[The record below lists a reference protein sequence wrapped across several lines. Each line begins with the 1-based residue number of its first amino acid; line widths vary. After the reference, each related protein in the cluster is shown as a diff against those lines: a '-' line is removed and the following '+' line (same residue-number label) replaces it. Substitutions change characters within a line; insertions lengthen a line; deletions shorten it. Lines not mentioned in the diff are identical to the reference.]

1 MNEPRD
7 GGFTLIELIIT
18 CVVIATMFLAIFGL
32 FNTLR
37 VINARANNLTIANE
51 AAQQQM
57 ESIRNLPYAA
67 IPLGTVDTTAQLSVY
82 PQLGTSRSSSTSVT
96 SADSRGLKKLD
107 VVVNYDDRGIAK
119 KLKVSTL
126 IALNGIDR

>member
-1 MNEPRD
+1 MNNPRD

-32 FNTLR
+32 FNTLH

-51 AAQQQM
+51 VAQQQM

-67 IPLGTVDTTAQLSVY
+67 IPLGTVDTTAQLSGY
-82 PQLGTSRSSSTSVT
+82 PQLGSARSSSTVVT

-107 VVVNYDDRGIAK
+107 VVVSYDDRGIAK